1 MPSSLKKT
9 EKKIYPESYSIE
21 EEVHKQNSN
30 KTTIVKEV
38 PQSYKKYEKVDYSE
52 LVLDETT
59 GRLEE
64 KPLKST
70 LTFVPPDL
78 PTMPFLDPRDDH
90 LPQLVNEKVIFYR
103 KMLHNLVESFKE
115 KKYIFIEGE
124 KLKEILKNLWRAKE
138 EDFPP
143 LQDVCDNMNNDP
155 FLHYRKGSK
164 YELIFNLDLKNAYR
178 ATRKPF
184 ILDVKDGYKRD
195 DSGIHRFF
203 GETQDWTLQNTAFQ
217 ALQSFKAYMISNT
230 KDLVHLKPGCDD
242 SRNWRQSGNFARV
255 SSAPGVFSNPT
266 PEGVHQDGCEFT
278 MTTLFKSLNID
289 FEKGAVK
296 STLLSLSQE
305 IGTKYNEVES
315 KNIIDVVQHKNFLD
329 TLLFADY
336 ELAHVVSPFHPIDN
350 SSISHR
356 DMGIFFTRRLSKKEE
371 ANDDVCFLFDG
382 EEAHQEL
389 PCSFTIHSKYLQI
402 PVPKNPEPNRSG

>member
-38 PQSYKKYEKVDYSE
+38 PQSYKKYERVGSHDK
-52 LVLDETT
+52 LVLNTTT
-59 GRLEE
+59 GELEKIHLNSE
-64 KPLKST
+64 
-70 LTFVPPDL
+70 LTFVPPTPPAL
-78 PTMPFLDPRDDH
+78 PLLDPRDDH
-90 LPQLVNEKVIFYR
+90 LPQFLNEKVIDYCIILR
-103 KMLHNLVESFKE
+103 NLVESFK
-115 KKYIFIEGE
+115 KNKYIFIEGE
-124 KLKEILKNLWRAKE
+124 QLKEILKNLWHAKE

-143 LQDVCDNMNNDP
+143 LQDVCDNMPNDP
-155 FLHYRKGSK
+155 FLHFRKVSN
-164 YELIFNLDLKNAYR
+164 YDLIFNLELKNAYR
-178 ATRKPF
+178 ATRKPY
-184 ILDVKDGYKRD
+184 ILDVKDGYIRD

-217 ALQSFKAYMISNT
+217 ALQSFKAYMISNA
-230 KDLVHLKPGCDD
+230 KDLVPLKPGCDD

-255 SSAPGVFSNPT
+255 TSAPGVFSNPT
-266 PEGVHQDGCEFT
+266 PEGVHQDGTEFT

-305 IGTKYNEVES
+305 RGTPYNEVES

-336 ELAHVVSPFHPIDN
+336 EFTHVVSPFQPIDD

-356 DMGIFFTRRLSKKEE
+356 DMGIFFTRRLSKKE
-371 ANDDVCFLFDG
+371 AAKDDVYFLFDG
-382 EEAHQEL
+382 EEPHEEL
-389 PCSFTIHSKYLQI
+389 PCSFSTHCKYLQ
-402 PVPKNPEPNRSG
+402 KCSCLD